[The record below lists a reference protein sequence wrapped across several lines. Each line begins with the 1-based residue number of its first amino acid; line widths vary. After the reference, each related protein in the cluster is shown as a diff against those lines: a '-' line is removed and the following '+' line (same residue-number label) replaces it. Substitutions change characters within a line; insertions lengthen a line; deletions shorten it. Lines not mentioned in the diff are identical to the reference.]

1 MNDLAR
7 LNRVETAGKLSAS
20 IAHEIRQ
27 PLAAIASSGSA
38 GLNWLNN
45 KVPDLDEA
53 RAALQAVI
61 TQSHRADD
69 VIKSIGAM
77 FRSEPVARVAVDLN
91 DLVQQVLLL
100 VERPM
105 RSNSIVLKTTLE
117 DRTSPLV
124 MADPVQLQQVILNLI
139 MNAIEAMSTSYRRT
153 RVLHIETRFDQAGNV
168 LLLVQDSGPGFD
180 DKVAEN
186 MFKAFV
192 TTKSNGGNGSFDLQV
207 HCRAAPGHPDG
218 GLDQGARGDVSGCI
232 AARRH
237 EHRVA
242 ETKVTSARRT
252 WLHTAKCR
260 LLDQRMV
267 EVSEPD
273 QMTGWPALSIGARAS
288 SCAPMSGVFGLAA
301 IPMLTTARTATSETH
316 TILR

>member
-91 DLVQQVLLL
+91 DWF
-100 VERPM
+100 
-105 RSNSIVLKTTLE
+105 N
-117 DRTSPLV
+117 
-124 MADPVQLQQVILNLI
+124 
-139 MNAIEAMSTSYRRT
+139 
-153 RVLHIETRFDQAGNV
+153 RF
-168 LLLVQDSGPGFD
+168 F
-180 DKVAEN
+180 
-186 MFKAFV
+186 
-192 TTKSNGGNGSFDLQV
+192 
-207 HCRAAPGHPDG
+207 CWW
-218 GLDQGARGDVSGCI
+218 
-232 AARRH
+232 
-237 EHRVA
+237 
-242 ETKVTSARRT
+242 SAR
-252 WLHTAKCR
+252 
-260 LLDQRMV
+260 
-267 EVSEPD
+267 
-273 QMTGWPALSIGARAS
+273 
-288 SCAPMSGVFGLAA
+288 
-301 IPMLTTARTATSETH
+301 
-316 TILR
+316 

>member
-1 MNDLAR
+1 MIQAALISWLIYEHWRRQIAEADSLQRMNDLAR

-192 TTKSNGGNGSFDLQV
+192 TTKSNGMGMGLSICKSIVEQHQGTLT
-207 HCRAAPGHPDG
+207 AASIK
-218 GLDQGARGDVSGCI
+218 ARGAMFQVVLPHAD
-232 AARRH
+232 
-237 EHRVA
+237 
-242 ETKVTSARRT
+242 TN
-252 WLHTAKCR
+252 
-260 LLDQRMV
+260 
-267 EVSEPD
+267 
-273 QMTGWPALSIGARAS
+273 TG
-288 SCAPMSGVFGLAA
+288 
-301 IPMLTTARTATSETH
+301 
-316 TILR
+316 